1 MLWKIIVKVAR
12 KGLIFHSGGVG
23 IEDQDIIQLVSIWA
37 GDGAAIINTSLQLSR
52 KSRFTTRI
60 PVTWRGRAGRPRLRE
75 ETTVIKLTVE
85 RADVASFNGLGIW
98 ATPMAASGHRDCIG
112 AGCRWRHNKRA
123 LALVDTCLH

>member
-12 KGLIFHSGGVG
+12 KRLIFHSGGVG

-37 GDGAAIINTSLQLSR
+37 GDGAAIINPSLQLIG

-60 PVTWRGRAGRPRLRE
+60 PVTWRGQAGRPRLRA

-85 RADVASFNGLGIW
+85 RAGVAPQAQEWGWDSGYVNGCQR
-98 ATPMAASGHRDCIG
+98 P
-112 AGCRWRHNKRA
+112 
-123 LALVDTCLH
+123 